1 VLGGLTGVL
10 LVAGLLPELPGRVA
24 RAAAD
29 DVRAP
34 AALLEVLA
42 AAPPEG
48 GAR

>member
-1 VLGGLTGVL
+1 VLASLTAL
-10 LVAGLLPELPGRVA
+10 LVVAGLLPEGPGRLA

-29 DVRAP
+29 DLRAP

-48 GAR
+48 GSR